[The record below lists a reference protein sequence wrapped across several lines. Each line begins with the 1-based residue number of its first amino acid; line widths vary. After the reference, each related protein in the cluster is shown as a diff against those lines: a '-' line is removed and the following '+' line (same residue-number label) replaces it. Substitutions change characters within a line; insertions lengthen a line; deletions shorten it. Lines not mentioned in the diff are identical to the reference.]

1 MRNIDLYTYK
11 DEPFT
16 IYRRNGIYPLNNKGK
31 ERYISNISHNYNY
44 HKLINPKVYRQ
55 IISVDDTS
63 IPLSMREKMWVD
75 TPNPF
80 KENHMPCK
88 TEADLPVK
96 VSENIENEN
105 KIEQPPVEEKKE
117 EKKPIAKTV
126 RSKTLKKKLRF
137 KKLPAISLNNS
148 IALPKLENEKIED
161 EPCQTEGNVLENHH
175 KKLTLPELMKSQKL
189 RYKPIISNIRL
200 INSKEFSTNYCPYPS
215 FMKTGDCI
223 RTNVY
228 GAKFC
233 H

>member
-1 MRNIDLYTYK
+1 MKNFNLVEVLKSLKAVSKIDEGL
-11 DEPFT
+11 DELVFGHSLGFLGEKAT
-16 IYRRNGIYPLNNKGK
+16 DEDK
-31 ERYISNISHNYNY
+31 E
-44 HKLINPKVYRQ
+44 
-55 IISVDDTS
+55 
-63 IPLSMREKMWVD
+63 
-75 TPNPF
+75 
-80 KENHMPCK
+80 
-88 TEADLPVK
+88 
-96 VSENIENEN
+96 
-105 KIEQPPVEEKKE
+105 
-117 EKKPIAKTV
+117 
-126 RSKTLKKKLRF
+126 
-137 KKLPAISLNNS
+137 
-148 IALPKLENEKIED
+148 KLERVVSVVGNLLSNLRDEDEEECEFNKTDQDNNLQKEIDNEKIED